1 MLKLPAEGDNEQARQ
16 PRDPIEH
23 QVEHLARG
31 RVDPVRVLE
40 DHHDRL
46 AARQALEPPDQ
57 RRQCPVLFPVRAQGR
72 QTMMF
77 RSR

>member
-40 DHHDRL
+40 HHQHRSS
-46 AARQALEPPDQ
+46 ARQGCELTQQRFEQHLALA
-57 RRQCPVLFPVRAQGR
+57 LRAEVEAGGR
-72 QTMMF
+72 I
-77 RSR
+77 R